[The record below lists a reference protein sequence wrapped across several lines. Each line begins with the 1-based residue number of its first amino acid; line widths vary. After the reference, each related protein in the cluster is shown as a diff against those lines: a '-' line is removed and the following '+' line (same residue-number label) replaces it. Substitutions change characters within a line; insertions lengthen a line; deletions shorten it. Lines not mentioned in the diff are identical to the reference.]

1 MTDRPKGNSMKF
13 NVVAILTALLCSSA
27 ASAQSTFCFPQNED
41 RPRIGLVADNN
52 NYPAAGQ
59 IVGSYRFAGVTSG
72 YVSVD
77 HETKFFEYSEQDPSS
92 LEIYESIDPFIG
104 EIFSESIPGML
115 RLLTEANIDVTIID
129 GRNFGM
135 SLFGGSYD
143 GLLTIWPTGQV
154 TPLDKQ
160 MAVSIAEAAASG
172 ISVSCDLSEIA
183 PLRFSSFV
191 DGAELIVYPLNADS
205 LAILASRSI
214 VLGGHTL
221 SFGFIFFAE
230 KN

>member
-1 MTDRPKGNSMKF
+1 MKS
-13 NVVAILTALLCSSA
+13 NLVAVLIAFLCSSA
-27 ASAQSTFCFPQNED
+27 ASAQSSFCFPQNDD

-59 IVGSYRFAGVTSG
+59 IVGSFRFAGVTSG

-77 HETKFFEYSEQDPSS
+77 HETKFFEFSEQDPSS
-92 LEIYESIDPFIG
+92 LEIFESIDPFIG

-115 RLLTEANIDVTIID
+115 RLLTESNIDVTTD

-143 GLLTIWPTGQV
+143 GALTIWPTGQI

-160 MAVSIAEAAASG
+160 MVVSIAEATASG

-205 LAILASRSI
+205 LAVLASRSI

-230 KN
+230 RA